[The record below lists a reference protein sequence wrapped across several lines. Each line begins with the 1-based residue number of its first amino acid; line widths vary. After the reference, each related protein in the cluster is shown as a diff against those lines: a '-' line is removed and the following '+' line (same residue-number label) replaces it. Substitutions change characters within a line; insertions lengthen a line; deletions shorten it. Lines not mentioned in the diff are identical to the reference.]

1 MCSSRTDKSVSH
13 FGHVCLCECLQKQ
26 TMWHGHVCSVVNM
39 QRAGP
44 YRLDVSLQDAH
55 GVAK

>member
-1 MCSSRTDKSVSH
+1 MRSSRTEKSVSH
-13 FGHVCLCECLQKQ
+13 FRDVCLCECLQER
-26 TMWHGHVCSVVNM
+26 TMWHGHVCTVVSM

-44 YRLDVSLQDAH
+44 YRLGVSLQDAH